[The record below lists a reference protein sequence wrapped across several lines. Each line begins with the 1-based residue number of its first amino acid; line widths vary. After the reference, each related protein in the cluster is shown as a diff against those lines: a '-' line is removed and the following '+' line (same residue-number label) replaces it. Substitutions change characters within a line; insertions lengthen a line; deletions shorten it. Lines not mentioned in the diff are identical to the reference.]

1 MDSED
6 KSKNNNRYSEKVK
19 YLEKTVDN
27 ITIQFYKD
35 IDFLN
40 YIRNKM
46 NSFVTVL
53 VLGIGYTSLNQIEN
67 VHLKLLYFLLLVFL
81 ITVYGIILFPI
92 SSSQLNYKKRI
103 DKRLYNE
110 EYDIEKM
117 YYSDIKFIDSE
128 LEKLKMKINYYT
140 NLYKIYIII
149 LCITVITT
157 LIAIF

>member
-1 MDSED
+1 MDNED

-81 ITVYGIILFPI
+81 ITVYGIILFPV
-92 SSSQLNYKKRI
+92 SSNQLNYKKRI